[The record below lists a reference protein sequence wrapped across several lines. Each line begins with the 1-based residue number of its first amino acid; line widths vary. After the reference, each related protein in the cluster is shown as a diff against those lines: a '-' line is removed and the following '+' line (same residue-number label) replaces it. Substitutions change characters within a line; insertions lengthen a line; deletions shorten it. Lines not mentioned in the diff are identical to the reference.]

1 MSATAEQLPL
11 GMRPAEYDR
20 LGELLD
26 KCQPLA
32 TLETGLAN
40 GGSAVILCDWLS
52 KNTNGQ
58 HTAIDPFQSAPTPKG
73 FDNAGVKAVEKSGQG
88 QRLTVIEDFGHIA
101 LPRLVAE
108 GKKFQFVLIDGY
120 HSFDYTMLDLFYAD
134 LLLDDGGYVVVHDT
148 GMPAVCKACRFLE
161 TQKPYERL
169 SPPIGETRTSFFG
182 KASRRMS
189 QLFSG
194 TWNAYK
200 ERRTKWFSL
209 AAYKKQSARLTDEW
223 ANCDF

>member
-20 LGELLD
+20 LRELLD
-26 KCQPLA
+26 RCQPKA

-40 GGSAVILCDWLS
+40 GGSAIVLCDWLA

-58 HTAIDPFQSAPTPKG
+58 HTAIDPFQSAPKPKG
-73 FDNAGVKAVEKSGQG
+73 FDNTGVMAVEQSGQG
-88 QRLTVIEDFGHIA
+88 NRLTVIEDFGHMA

-108 GKKFQFVLIDGY
+108 GRKFQFVLIDGY
-120 HSFDYTMLDLFYAD
+120 HSFDYTLLDLFYAD
-134 LLLDDGGYVVVHDT
+134 LMLDDGGYVVVHDT
-148 GMPAVCKACRFLE
+148 GMPAVYKACRFLE

-169 SPPIGETRTSFFG
+169 SPPIGETRSSLYG
-182 KASRRMS
+182 KVSRRVG
-189 QLFSG
+189 QLLNG
-194 TWNAYK
+194 TWKAFE

-209 AAYKKQSARLTDEW
+209 AAYKKQSSRLTEEW
-223 ANCDF
+223 AACDF